1 MKKLVTIAI
10 AALAGQLLAA
20 TITWTGGGDGYTWSD
35 GGNWSSGSNP
45 GAAFTDDLVIDGDSG
60 TFSHGDGKK
69 VIYTSGDMGFTGS
82 LTIKG
87 GATLYQ
93 DAISWPNFSGSV
105 IVENGTFDMSHA
117 TGANNYGNVTI
128 HEGGLVVVSSS
139 FTRPDTSVLSMDGG
153 ELRIGGSFS
162 FKPDDS
168 VSGGSIVCYGTSD
181 FNFSQGLTLSGVSL
195 TVYIVVPSNGA
206 KISLDGASLAVTCDE
221 KGSFGFW
228 TRHSGVLNF
237 VSGSPSSYTF
247 PSSYAGTAA
256 ALYSGMVS
264 TGYITLDG
272 STISES
278 DFSSKFD
285 VSFDTEAG
293 TCTMALKTLEG
304 WGAGAVSVDSAA
316 DGQASVSFTV
326 TKYSGGNATVSI
338 GCASTDLGDDIANW
352 AGKLTQVA
360 SDVAATTSYNE
371 TVALADGINYIRVF
385 VAYDSTT
392 SASAAAVARNIVYGD
407 YGELTGVYEYIGS
420 DGNLSAASNWA
431 LDKTPLGSG
440 DTAPTAGTDIR
451 WFGSNTVFALTG
463 NFHLYATDHFV
474 GATITQANAANHDSN
489 LNGDVTFEN
498 SSVTLSTVV
507 VQSEPHVISLKNS
520 SFATTRAPDGVAGF
534 WTTVPIGG
542 VNFISGFTSSFSF
555 GADAGDV
562 HDAATVKSQLI
573 DNGKITLDGAPIT
586 AKTWTQFFSVDVVGT
601 TVTVSYSPTVAENR
615 IDGVSTTSTST
626 SATLT
631 ATIGA
636 QEDGTL
642 VKFAY
647 GTTAPTD
654 ADVLAGSAMTVTDGT
669 ATGSASGLTDLTV
682 YHFTVAIVDA
692 ESTEILASK
701 SGQFVA
707 SDFDYVYMNGAWA
720 AEVPALNTASQ
731 VLFLD
736 EYTTVNGNVNVG
748 NKTVQG
754 VLLRTGTLTG
764 HGPLIARSAQI
775 SNTRTDDLTNAPF
788 GTWDVTAPLFDF
800 NSLSANGTI
809 RVACSYTFYTKR
821 SDEDI
826 YGEFF
831 INKALFN
838 VNGAAASQGDFSIE
852 VLGTYN
858 EGEENEY
865 RRVSIVWFEPFPA
878 SARNA
883 DWTVQTGARVKLT
896 KNTRIGAL
904 DIPDASDVK
913 IDLNGYELKV
923 SSLTIE
929 GEKKKGEFTA
939 ETLPAI
945 LIGEGKLVVGGS
957 GLAIFVR

>member
-20 TITWTGGGDGYTWSD
+20 TITWTGGGDGYTWKD
-35 GGNWSSGSNP
+35 GNNWSSGSNP

-60 TFSHGDGKK
+60 TFSHVDGKK
-69 VIYTSGDMGFTGS
+69 VIYTSGDMAFTGT
-82 LTIKG
+82 LTIQG

-93 DAISWPNFSGSV
+93 DANSWPNFSGSV

-117 TGANNYGNVTI
+117 TGANKYGNVTI
-128 HEGGLVVVSSS
+128 HEGGLVVVPSTFS
-139 FTRPDTSVLSMDGG
+139 RPDTSVLTMDGG

-162 FKPDDS
+162 FKPNDS
-168 VSGGSIVCYGTSD
+168 VTGGSIVCYGTSD
-181 FNFSQGLTLSGVSL
+181 FNLSQDLTLSGVSL

-237 VSGSPSSYTF
+237 VSGSLSSYTF
-247 PSSYAGTAA
+247 PSKYADTAA

-272 STISES
+272 SAISES
-278 DFSSKFD
+278 DFYSKFD

-293 TCTMALKTLEG
+293 TCTMVLKTLEG

-360 SDVAATTSYNE
+360 SDVTATTSYNE
-371 TVALADGINYIRVF
+371 TVTLADGINYIRVF

-440 DTAPTAGTDIR
+440 DTAPTAGADIR
-451 WFGSNTVFALTG
+451 WFGRNAALALTG

-474 GATITQANAANHDSN
+474 GATITQANTGNHDSN
-489 LNGDVTFEN
+489 LNSDITFEN

-534 WTTVPIGG
+534 WTTVPVGG

-586 AKTWTQFFSVDVVGT
+586 AETWTQFFSVDVVGT

-636 QEDGTL
+636 QEDGTI

-647 GTTAPTD
+647 GMTAPTD
-654 ADVLAGSAMTVTDGT
+654 AEVLAGSAMTVSDGT
-669 ATGSASGLTDLTV
+669 ATGAATGLTDLTV
-682 YHFTVAIVDA
+682 YHFVVAIVDA

-701 SGQFVA
+701 AGQFVA

-720 AEVPALNTASQ
+720 GEVPALNASSE

-736 EYTTVNGNVNVG
+736 SYSTANGNLAVG

-764 HGPLIARSAQI
+764 AGPLVARSAQI
-775 SNTRTDDLTNAPF
+775 SNTRTDDLNGAPY

-800 NSLSANGTI
+800 NSLSSNGTI
-809 RVACSYTFYTKR
+809 RPACSYTFYTKR
-821 SDEDI
+821 LDEDI

-831 INKALFN
+831 INKALFY

-878 SARNA
+878 SARDA
-883 DWTVQTGARVKLT
+883 DWTIQTGARVKLT

-904 DIPDASDVK
+904 DIPDATDVK
-913 IDLNGYELKV
+913 IDLNGYKLTV
-923 SSLTIE
+923 SSLTIA

-939 ETLPAI
+939 ATLPDI
-945 LIGEGKLVVGGS
+945 LTGDGKLAVGGS
-957 GLAIFVR
+957 GFAVFVR

>member
-1 MKKLVTIAI
+1 MKKLLTIAI
-10 AALAGQLLAA
+10 AALAGQLIAD
-20 TITWTGGGDGYTWSD
+20 TITWTGGAETLGWGNA
-35 GGNWSSGSNP
+35 GNWDLNRVP
-45 GAAFTDDLVIDGDSG
+45 GETDDVVIDGNITVSRG
-60 TFSHGDGKK
+60 GNNL
-69 VIYTSGDMGFTGS
+69 VISS
-82 LTIKG
+82 LTLRNGASVEAVNELKSEG
-87 GATLYQ
+87 GATSPVY
-93 DAISWPNFSGSV
+93 
-105 IVENGTFDMSHA
+105 
-117 TGANNYGNVTI
+117 TGGKVSCSLVALITGPVTI
-128 HEGGLVVVSSS
+128 SDAE
-139 FTRPDTSVLSMDGG
+139 
-153 ELRIGGSFS
+153 IAN
-162 FKPDDS
+162 
-168 VSGGSIVCYGTSD
+168 SGTAHNAGFYRA
-181 FNFSQGLTLSGVSL
+181 
-195 TVYIVVPSNGA
+195 NGY
-206 KISLDGASLAVTCDE
+206 
-221 KGSFGFW
+221 
-228 TRHSGVLNF
+228 LNF
-237 VSGSPSSYTF
+237 VNGAEGAAKYTF
-247 PSSYAGTAA
+247 QSSLSSNPYTTFF
-256 ALYSGMVS
+256 SGA
-264 TGYITLDG
+264 TPLIRYNGA
-272 STISES
+272 TIDEATYN
-278 DFSSKFD
+278 SKFQATDNGDGTTTLSFKVLAGWD
-285 VSFDTEAG
+285 V
-293 TCTMALKTLEG
+293 
-304 WGAGAVSVDSAA
+304 GAVSVDSVA

-392 SASAAAVARNIVYGD
+392 SASSAAMARNIVYGD

-420 DGNLSAASNWA
+420 DGNLSTASNWA
-431 LDKTPLGSG
+431 LDKVPLGSG

-507 VQSEPHVISLKNS
+507 VQSDPHVISLKNS

-534 WTTVPIGG
+534 YGTVPVGG
-542 VNFISGFTSSFSF
+542 VNFISGFPSSFSF

-562 HDAATVKSQLI
+562 HDAATVKSQLVS
-573 DNGKITLDGAPIT
+573 NSKITLDGSAIDD
-586 AKTWTQFFSVDVVGT
+586 ATWTEHFSVDVVGT

-615 IDGVSTTSTST
+615 IDEVSVSTTSS
-626 SATLT
+626 SVTLT

-636 QEDGTL
+636 QETGTL

-647 GTTAPTD
+647 GTAAPAD
-654 ADVLAGSAMTVTDGT
+654 ADVLAGTVMTVTDDT

-701 SGQFVA
+701 SGQFAA
-707 SDFDYVYMNGAWA
+707 SDFYYVYMNGAWA
-720 AEVPALNTASQ
+720 GEVPALNTSSE

-736 EYTTVNGNVNVG
+736 SYSTGNGDLNVG
-748 NKTVQG
+748 SKTVIG
-754 VLLRTGTLTG
+754 TSLRTGTLTG
-764 HGPLIARSAQI
+764 HGPLVARSAQI
-775 SNTRTDDLTNAPF
+775 SNTRNNDLNGAPY
-788 GTWDVTAPLFDF
+788 GTWNVTAPLFDF
-800 NSLSANGTI
+800 YSLSADGT
-809 RVACSYTFYTKR
+809 VHSACSYTFYTKR

-831 INKALFN
+831 NENAPLIN
-838 VNGAAASQGDFSIE
+838 VNGTAASQSDFSID

-858 EGEENEY
+858 QGEENEY
-865 RRVSIVWFEPFPA
+865 RRVSIVWWEPFPA
-878 SARNA
+878 SARDA
-883 DWTVQTGARVKLT
+883 DWTIQTGARVKLT

-904 DIPDASDVK
+904 DIPDATTDVK

-923 SSLTIE
+923 SSLTIA

-939 ETLPAI
+939 ATLPAI
-945 LIGEGKLVVGGS
+945 LIGEGKLVVGGP
-957 GLAIFVR
+957 GFAVFVR

>member
-1 MKKLVTIAI
+1 MKKLLTIAI
-10 AALAGQLLAA
+10 AALAGQLIAD
-20 TITWTGGGDGYTWSD
+20 TITWTGGAETLGWGNA
-35 GGNWSSGSNP
+35 GNWDLNRVP
-45 GAAFTDDLVIDGDSG
+45 GETDDVVIDGNITVSRG
-60 TFSHGDGKK
+60 GNNL
-69 VIYTSGDMGFTGS
+69 VISS
-82 LTIKG
+82 LTLRNGASVEAVNELKSEG
-87 GATLYQ
+87 GATSPVY
-93 DAISWPNFSGSV
+93 
-105 IVENGTFDMSHA
+105 
-117 TGANNYGNVTI
+117 TGGKVSCSLVALITGPVTI
-128 HEGGLVVVSSS
+128 SDAE
-139 FTRPDTSVLSMDGG
+139 
-153 ELRIGGSFS
+153 IAN
-162 FKPDDS
+162 
-168 VSGGSIVCYGTSD
+168 SGTAHNAGFYRA
-181 FNFSQGLTLSGVSL
+181 
-195 TVYIVVPSNGA
+195 NGY
-206 KISLDGASLAVTCDE
+206 
-221 KGSFGFW
+221 
-228 TRHSGVLNF
+228 LNF
-237 VSGSPSSYTF
+237 VNGAEGAAKYTF
-247 PSSYAGTAA
+247 QSSLSSNPYTTFF
-256 ALYSGMVS
+256 SGA
-264 TGYITLDG
+264 TPLIRYNGA
-272 STISES
+272 TIDEATYN
-278 DFSSKFD
+278 SKFQATDNGDGTTTLSFKVLAGWD
-285 VSFDTEAG
+285 V
-293 TCTMALKTLEG
+293 
-304 WGAGAVSVDSAA
+304 GAVSVDSVA

-392 SASAAAVARNIVYGD
+392 SASSAAMARNIVYGD

-420 DGNLSAASNWA
+420 DGNLSTASNWA
-431 LDKTPLGSG
+431 LDKVPLGSG

-507 VQSEPHVISLKNS
+507 VQSDPHVISLKNS

-534 WTTVPIGG
+534 YGTVPVGG
-542 VNFISGFTSSFSF
+542 VNFISGFPSSFSF

-562 HDAATVKSQLI
+562 HDAATVKSQLVS
-573 DNGKITLDGAPIT
+573 NSKITLDGSAIDD
-586 AKTWTQFFSVDVVGT
+586 ATWTEHFSVDVVGT

-615 IDGVSTTSTST
+615 IDEVSVSTTSS
-626 SATLT
+626 SVTLT

-636 QEDGTL
+636 QETGTL

-647 GTTAPTD
+647 GTAAPAD
-654 ADVLAGSAMTVTDGT
+654 ADVLAGTVMTVTDDT

-701 SGQFVA
+701 SGQFAA
-707 SDFDYVYMNGAWA
+707 SDFYYVYMNGAWA
-720 AEVPALNTASQ
+720 GEVPALNTSSE

-736 EYTTVNGNVNVG
+736 SYSTGNGDLNVG
-748 NKTVQG
+748 SKTVIG
-754 VLLRTGTLTG
+754 TSLRTGTLTG
-764 HGPLIARSAQI
+764 HGPLVARSAQI
-775 SNTRTDDLTNAPF
+775 SNTRNNDLNGAPY
-788 GTWDVTAPLFDF
+788 GTWNVTAPLFDF
-800 NSLSANGTI
+800 YSLSADGT
-809 RVACSYTFYTKR
+809 VHSACSYTFYTKR

-831 INKALFN
+831 NENAPLIN
-838 VNGAAASQGDFSIE
+838 VNGTAASQSDFSID

-858 EGEENEY
+858 QGEENEY
-865 RRVSIVWFEPFPA
+865 RRVSIVWWEPFPA
-878 SARNA
+878 SARDA
-883 DWTVQTGARVKLT
+883 DWTIQTGARVKLT

-904 DIPDASDVK
+904 DIPDATTDVK

-923 SSLTIE
+923 SSLTIA

-939 ETLPAI
+939 A
-945 LIGEGKLVVGGS
+945 S
-957 GLAIFVR
+957 GNGWYEAFSDSCRGVFGRGHFCRCRR